1 MSVSGQETREKVV
14 DRFVKGAR
22 HIAWR
27 EHCTPEDALLD
38 IWNANR
44 DVPGMA
50 DLIREAMCRL
60 TPVVVGNELA
70 PVEPRQ
76 RLNADG

>member
-1 MSVSGQETREKVV
+1 MAISGPEARDKIV
-14 DRFVKGAR
+14 DRFVKGAQ

-27 EHCTPEDALLD
+27 EHCAPEDALLD

-50 DLIREAMCRL
+50 DLVSEAMGRL
-60 TPVVVGNELA
+60 SPTAPDTNPALVV
-70 PVEPRQ
+70 PRE

>member
-1 MSVSGQETREKVV
+1 MAVSGQETHDKIVE
-14 DRFVKGAR
+14 RFVKGAQ

-27 EHCTPEDALLD
+27 EHCTPADALLD

-50 DLIREAMCRL
+50 DLIREAMGRV
-60 TPVVVGNELA
+60 PPPGRA
-70 PVEPRQ
+70 PERVPMQPRE

>member
-1 MSVSGQETREKVV
+1 MAISGPEARDKIV

-44 DVPGMA
+44 DVAGMA
-50 DLIREAMCRL
+50 DLIREAMGRL
-60 TPVVVGNELA
+60 VPTALDNSTALVV
-70 PVEPRQ
+70 PRE

>member
-1 MSVSGQETREKVV
+1 MTVSGREAHDKIVE
-14 DRFVKGAR
+14 RFVKGAR

-27 EHCTPEDALLD
+27 EHCTQTDALLD

-44 DVPGMA
+44 DVPGIA
-50 DLIREAMCRL
+50 DLMREAIRQV
-60 TPVVVGNELA
+60 TPSGVDRERVPTL
-70 PVEPRQ
+70 PRE

>member
-1 MSVSGQETREKVV
+1 MAISRPEARDKIV
-14 DRFVKGAR
+14 DRFVKGAQ

-44 DVPGMA
+44 EVPGMA
-50 DLIREAMCRL
+50 DLVGEAMGR
-60 TPVVVGNELA
+60 LA
-70 PVEPRQ
+70 PIAVDDNPALVVPRE